1 MQRRNYQTLKEY
13 SMLNVSRLWAARM
26 GVFVTLLLG
35 TQAFGQINL
44 AGQWTGQYHEDEP
57 DRLPGPELG
66 DYAGLPIN
74 EADRK
79 RAQAWS
85 ASILSLPSYQCRV
98 HPVDYASSFAQ
109 IRIWETVNPST
120 QQLIAI
126 HVQHFAWNTVRTIWM
141 DGREHPPEYA
151 QHTAMGFSTG
161 EFLGQTLRVKTTHLK
176 EGWLRRNGVARS
188 AKALVTEHFTR
199 HDDILTWSVY
209 VDDPAYLEEPFFRNR
224 DYTMNPSGRMGP
236 YPCESVVEVVFE
248 EGYFPHYLPGQNP
261 YLIEYSRNHGIP
273 YEATL
278 GGAESMYPEY
288 MDAIRAM
295 PQPE

>member
-1 MQRRNYQTLKEY
+1 MSQTFKAGGFGL
-13 SMLNVSRLWAARM
+13 V
-26 GVFVTLLLG
+26 LLLVTTIWTG
-35 TQAFGQINL
+35 NASAQINL
-44 AGQWTGQYHEDEP
+44 SGQWNGFYHEDQP

-66 DYAGLPIN
+66 DYGGLPLN
-74 EADRK
+74 DADRK

-85 ASILSLPSYQCRV
+85 ASILSLPLYQCRV

-109 IRIWETVNPST
+109 IRVWEDVDPKT

-141 DGREHPPEYA
+141 DGRPHPPEYA

-161 EFLGQTLRVKTTHLK
+161 EWVGQTLKVHTTHLK

-188 AKALVTEHFTR
+188 WNAVVTEHFTR
-199 HDDILTWSVY
+199 HGDILTWSVY

-224 DYTMNPSGRMGP
+224 DYVYDPTLRMGP
-236 YPCESVVEVVFE
+236 YPCESVIETVMPDH
-248 EGYFPHYLPGQNP
+248 YFPHYLPGENP
-261 YLIEYSRNHGIP
+261 FLIEYSQNHGIP

-278 GGAESMYPEY
+278 GGAKTMYPEY
-288 MDAIRAM
+288 VDVVREML
-295 PQPE
+295 Q

>member
-1 MQRRNYQTLKEY
+1 
-13 SMLNVSRLWAARM
+13 MLNVSRS
-26 GVFVTLLLG
+26 GVAKAGVALTILLAG
-35 TQAFGQINL
+35 PAFGQVNL

-66 DYAGLPIN
+66 DYGGLPITDAN
-74 EADRK
+74 RA

-85 ASILSLPSYQCRV
+85 ASILSLPHYQCRV

-109 IRIWETVNPST
+109 IRVWETVDPDT
-120 QQLIAI
+120 QELIAI
-126 HVQHFAWNTVRTIWM
+126 HVQHFAWGTVRTIWM

-161 EFLGQTLRVKTTHLK
+161 EFVGQTLRVETTHLK

-188 AKALVTEHFTR
+188 WNATVTEHFTR
-199 HDDILTWSVY
+199 HDNILTWSVY
-209 VDDPAYLEEPFFRNR
+209 IDDPTYLEEPFFRNR
-224 DYTMNPSGRMGP
+224 DYIFNPTGRMGP
-236 YPCESVVEVVFE
+236 YPCEPVIEVEFP
-248 EGYFPHYLPGQNP
+248 EGYFPHYLPGENP
-261 YLIEYSRNHGIP
+261 YLIEYARNHGLP

-288 MDAIRAM
+288 MDVIRDM
-295 PQPE
+295 QPEEAR

>member
-1 MQRRNYQTLKEY
+1 MSQTFKAGGFGL
-13 SMLNVSRLWAARM
+13 V
-26 GVFVTLLLG
+26 LLLVTTIWTG
-35 TQAFGQINL
+35 NASAQINL
-44 AGQWTGQYHEDEP
+44 SGQWNGFYHEDQP

-66 DYAGLPIN
+66 DYGGLPLN
-74 EADRK
+74 DADRK

-85 ASILSLPSYQCRV
+85 ASILSLPLYQCRV

-109 IRIWETVNPST
+109 IRVWEDVDPKT

-141 DGREHPPEYA
+141 DGRPHPPEYA

-161 EFLGQTLRVKTTHLK
+161 EWVGQTLKVHTTHLK

-188 AKALVTEHFTR
+188 WNAVVTEHFTR
-199 HDDILTWSVY
+199 HGDILTWSVY

-224 DYTMNPSGRMGP
+224 DYVYDATLRMGP
-236 YPCESVVEVVFE
+236 YPCESVIETVMPDH
-248 EGYFPHYLPGQNP
+248 YFPHYLPGENP
-261 YLIEYSRNHGIP
+261 FLIEYSQNHGIP

-278 GGAESMYPEY
+278 GGAKTMYPEY
-288 MDAIRAM
+288 VDVVREML
-295 PQPE
+295 Q